1 MTSDGEKG
9 LKAIMRVLP
18 KKNPLYKMI
27 KENTISEKEVFEI
40 INACSVGAAFNRKM
54 FSNLFLILISIR
66 TVKRQN
72 FQIIRELIRRY
83 RFRQK
88 LSPIQRE
95 YFENCIVNGWSEEKR
110 KRFVAREIISVLKLI
125 DANSTDRKDF
135 YENKINLQYLI
146 NKLYKNPVEYEQ
158 ILVSQYREIYEIEHM
173 TKRLV
178 GLVGNIT
185 EKFNNIDESYLAI
198 KFGRQINNKVFRKK
212 DGR

>member
-1 MTSDGEKG
+1 M
-9 LKAIMRVLP
+9 
-18 KKNPLYKMI
+18 
-27 KENTISEKEVFEI
+27 
-40 INACSVGAAFNRKM
+40 
-54 FSNLFLILISIR
+54 
-66 TVKRQN
+66 
-72 FQIIRELIRRY
+72 
-83 RFRQK
+83 
-88 LSPIQRE
+88 
-95 YFENCIVNGWSEEKR
+95 
-110 KRFVAREIISVLKLI
+110 
-125 DANSTDRKDF
+125 
-135 YENKINLQYLI
+135 QYLI